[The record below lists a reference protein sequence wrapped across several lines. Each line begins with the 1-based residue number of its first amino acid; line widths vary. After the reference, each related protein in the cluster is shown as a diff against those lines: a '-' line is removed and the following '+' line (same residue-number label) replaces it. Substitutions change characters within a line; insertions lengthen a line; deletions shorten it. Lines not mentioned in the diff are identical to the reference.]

1 MQHTFCIVDK
11 NHATEGVFMARKT
24 NNNHLEGI
32 YRKIEA
38 YPGKRP
44 GFIARLLG
52 VDRSQVTRALPA
64 LEEKGLLLV
73 EDNKGGLWP
82 YRREN

>member
-1 MQHTFCIVDK
+1 MPRDRDPAQ
-11 NHATEGVFMARKT
+11 
-24 NNNHLEGI
+24 LEGI

-38 YPGKRP
+38 HPGERP

-64 LEEKGLLLV
+64 LEEKGLLLI
-73 EDNKGGLWP
+73 EDDKGGLWP
-82 YRREN
+82 FRQGK